1 MTVNLRHLEVF
12 RLLMQTRNVT
22 ETSRLLRVSQPATSQ
37 TLKDLET
44 SLGLQ
49 LFIRNGGRISP
60 TAEARMLLP
69 DAERLLLQLAAIEA
83 RADELRDARAG
94 SLSIAAIPAAAGSLL
109 PPALAAFKQTRPR
122 VRLSMNAYESQETV
136 RQVRHEGADLGIV
149 FAPVDDPGV
158 GIEPLLRT
166 RMVCLMSPRHPLA
179 ASTVIRARELTAH
192 TVVLLDPATT
202 PGMIL
207 REKLTEHRIAL
218 GATLQTN
225 LSYGAVSLVR
235 QELGVFITDPVILL
249 SGMADGLTIRP
260 FEPEVTLVLTAIYA
274 RQRPVSRVMA
284 RFLVELRAVIAELSQ
299 RLRRQ
304 SVVAEAL

>member
-1 MTVNLRHLEVF
+1 MALNLRHLEVF

-22 ETSRLLRVSQPATSQ
+22 ETSRLLHVSQPATSQ
-37 TLKDLET
+37 TLKDLEA

-49 LFIRNGGRISP
+49 LFIRNGGRITP

-109 PPALAAFKQTRPR
+109 PPALAAFKQKRPR

-149 FAPVDDPGV
+149 FAPVGDPGV

-166 RMVCLMSPRHPLA
+166 RMICLMSQGHPLTSRA
-179 ASTVIRARELTAH
+179 VIRARELASH
-192 TVVLLDPATT
+192 TVVVLDPATT
-202 PGMIL
+202 PGMVL
-207 REKLTEHRIAL
+207 REKLSEHRITL

-235 QELGVFITDPVILL
+235 QELGVLITDPVILL

-284 RFLVELRAVIAELSQ
+284 RFLIELRAVIAELSL
-299 RLRRQ
+299 RLRHQ
-304 SVVAEAL
+304 SVVAEAM